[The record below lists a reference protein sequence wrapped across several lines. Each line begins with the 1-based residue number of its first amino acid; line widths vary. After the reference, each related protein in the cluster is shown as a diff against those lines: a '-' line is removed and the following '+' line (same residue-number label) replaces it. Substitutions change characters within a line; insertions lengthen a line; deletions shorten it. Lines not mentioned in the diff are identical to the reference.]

1 MEKEVETKSSN
12 NKTVKSPIYKKW
24 WFIVGILLIIAVI
37 VGIIVN
43 SVNSKI
49 DWSEIELGE
58 YIPKPDKTN
67 GEITTNT
74 SSLAIIDIEKIS
86 KKEYKDYVQK
96 CIDNGYTLDLEYEN
110 WDTVYGAFNS
120 EGYSLRI
127 IYSEYSKEMS
137 ITLEV
142 PETDS
147 MKEIEWP
154 TTGLGAMLPV
164 PKSNLGDIS
173 WNNSTTFIVHIGNT
187 PINDFNEYVK
197 SCEAIGFTND
207 YSKSDKSFTAYN
219 EQGYKLHLMYLGA
232 NVIEISLKTPEE
244 NNQEPASSTE
254 TTEAE
259 TNEPESTTNTPVTS
273 NSGMSDEFKTAMDS
287 YESFMNEYI
296 DFMKKYSQ
304 NPTDMTLISEYSS
317 MMQKYTEQVE
327 AFNNWN
333 SSDMTTEEA
342 SYYLEV
348 QTRVNQKLLEINS

>member
-1 MEKEVETKSSN
+1 MEKEVETNSSQN
-12 NKTVKSPIYKKW
+12 NTVKSPIYKKW

-74 SSLAIIDIEKIS
+74 SSLAMIDIEKIS

-96 CIDNGYTLDLEYEN
+96 CIDSGYTLDLEYEN

-137 ITLEV
+137 ITLKV

-154 TTGLGAMLPV
+154 TTGLGAILPV

-173 WNNSTTFIVHIGNT
+173 WNNSTTFIVHLGNT
-187 PINDFNEYVK
+187 TIDDFNEYVK

-207 YSKSDKSFTAYN
+207 YSKGDESFTAYN

-232 NVIEISLKTPEE
+232 NVIEISLEAPEE
-244 NNQEPASSTE
+244 NNQEPSSTTEPTTPE
-254 TTEAE
+254 TTEP
-259 TNEPESTTNTPVTS
+259 EPTTDTPVAS
-273 NSGMSDEFKTAMDS
+273 NSGMSDEFKAAMDS

-304 NPTDMTLISEYSS
+304 NPTDMTLISQYSS
-317 MMQKYTEQVE
+317 MMQKYAEQVE